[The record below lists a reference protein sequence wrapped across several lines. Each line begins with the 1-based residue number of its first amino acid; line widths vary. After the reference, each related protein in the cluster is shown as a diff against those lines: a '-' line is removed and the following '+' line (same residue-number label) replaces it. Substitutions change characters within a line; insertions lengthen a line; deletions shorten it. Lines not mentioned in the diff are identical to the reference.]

1 MNQQVNTYKKP
12 HWFTS
17 YQEGLIKDIK
27 TREKTTKKELKR
39 EKCALKIL
47 NNLPEELVQLCL
59 EFIDDK
65 FKKENHIT
73 KITNL
78 LKKYVGGIDKLKTC
92 DYEDYPIYKLMQN
105 IPHKVLLKF
114 IKCGTPSRYFQ
125 KIMNNRLF
133 SDYKEKN
140 SFYKT
145 IIERY
150 KGQHLLYNNI
160 CAWEITK
167 LIRFSFKEI
176 IIEGEELYDTDYK
189 KYKEYILYF
198 KKYEKYTIRLLNS
211 IVYLNKKYNLSI
223 ATNI

>member
-1 MNQQVNTYKKP
+1 MNQQVNTSKKP

-27 TREKTTKKELKR
+27 RREKTEKKELKH
-39 EKCALKIL
+39 EKRALKIL
-47 NNLPEELVQLCL
+47 NKLPEELVQLCL
-59 EFIDDK
+59 EFLDDK

-78 LKKYVGGIDKLKTC
+78 LKKYVGGIDKLKTV
-92 DYEDYPIYKLMQN
+92 DYEDYPIYKLMQK
-105 IPHKVLLKF
+105 IPDKILLKF

-133 SDYKEKN
+133 SDYKEKT

-145 IIERY
+145 IVERY
-150 KGQHLLYNNI
+150 KGAPNLLCNNI

-198 KKYEKYTIRLLNS
+198 KNYEKYTIRLLNS
-211 IVYLNKKYNLSI
+211 IVYLHNKYK
-223 ATNI
+223 

>member
-1 MNQQVNTYKKP
+1 MNQQVNTSKKP

-17 YQEGLIKDIK
+17 YQEELIKDINTRKK
-27 TREKTTKKELKR
+27 TEKKELKD
-39 EKCALKIL
+39 EKRALKIL
-47 NNLPEELVQLCL
+47 NKLPEELLQLCY
-59 EFIDDK
+59 EFVDDK
-65 FKKENHIT
+65 IKKQNYIT

-78 LKKYVGGIDKLKTC
+78 LKKYVGGIDKLKSV
-92 DYEDYPIYKLMQN
+92 DYENYPIYNLMKN
-105 IPHKVLLKF
+105 IPDKVLLKF

-145 IIERY
+145 IVERY
-150 KGQHLLYNNI
+150 KGQQNLLSNNI

-176 IIEGEELYDTDYK
+176 IIEGDELYDTDYK

-198 KKYEKYTIRLLNS
+198 KNYEKYTIRLLNS
-211 IVYLNKKYNLSI
+211 IVYLHNKYK
-223 ATNI
+223 

>member
-1 MNQQVNTYKKP
+1 MNQQVNTSKKP

-17 YQEGLIKDIK
+17 YQEGLIKDINTRKK
-27 TREKTTKKELKR
+27 TEKKELKD
-39 EKCALKIL
+39 EKRALKIL
-47 NNLPEELVQLCL
+47 NKLPEELVQLCY
-59 EFIDDK
+59 EFVDDK
-65 FKKENHIT
+65 IKKQNYIT

-78 LKKYVGGIDKLKTC
+78 LKKYVGGIDKLKSV
-92 DYEDYPIYKLMQN
+92 DYENYPIYKLMKN
-105 IPHKVLLKF
+105 IPDKVLLKF

-145 IIERY
+145 IVERY
-150 KGQHLLYNNI
+150 KGQQNLLSNNI

-176 IIEGEELYDTDYK
+176 IIEGDELYDTDYK

-198 KKYEKYTIRLLNS
+198 KNYEKYTIRLLNS
-211 IVYLNKKYNLSI
+211 IVYLHNKYK
-223 ATNI
+223 